1 MDRGRCDQDR
11 THLASLTAGYRTP
24 EFSNSALRT
33 AASDWRLSGILNVR
47 SGSPLTV
54 TTGSDRT
61 LNGQRFQEQR
71 VNIVNSNPYGAK
83 TLGNYLNPAAFAQPA
98 LGTFGNEER
107 NSIRG
112 PGYWAIDMALSR
124 LITFGTQ
131 SVELRLEGFNVTN
144 NINWG
149 NPNTTLNAG
158 TFGQI
163 RAMATG
169 AEPRV
174 LQFGVKYGF

>member
-1 MDRGRCDQDR
+1 VI
-11 THLASLTAGYRTP
+11 T
-24 EFSNSALRT
+24 
-33 AASDWRLSGILNVR
+33 VR
-47 SGSPLTV
+47 SGSWLTV

-71 VNIVNSNPYGAK
+71 VNIVNDNPYGAK
-83 TLGNYLNPAAFAQPA
+83 TLSNYLNPQAFAQPA

-112 PGYWAIDMALSR
+112 PNYWSSDMALSR
-124 LITFGTQ
+124 LVTFGKQ
-131 SVELRLEGFNVTN
+131 NVELRLEAFNLTN

-163 RAMATG
+163 RAMATA